1 MPNIPLPT
9 ALPDPWG
16 HVLPFSGQIPVL
28 VSLGTQE
35 VQLIADCLLGL
46 SVDSFLHKALP
57 GSPFQA
63 GLPG

>member
-35 VQLIADCLLGL
+35 VQLIADYLLGL
-46 SVDSFLHKALP
+46 SVELERYLPNSPWALVTH
-57 GSPFQA
+57 
-63 GLPG
+63 